1 MVDALASGASVR
13 MDVEVRV
20 LFWAPQIS
28 DNLLKFL
35 HDYSFRRSTLSHIP
49 YTICRSGTY
58 YYNRRVPK
66 HAVNSYGPFIRQ
78 ALSKNPLEA
87 EAFSKRLSDVLE
99 GAWSAKTNAP
109 PVSISTIIES
119 FQPRRT
125 ALSEIAAE
133 YLALKQIDQTPPR
146 VAVSTFLS
154 LAGDRDVSEYTRE
167 DAKLFVHHLEMKGN
181 KTATIRRRI
190 NSISAILNYAYSELD
205 LDKRNPF
212 TRLFIQN
219 EGADV
224 FKRGTFTNE
233 QLKWGYDKALSS
245 GSTVKLL
252 MPLLGETGCRLAE
265 IVGLRLEDI
274 DMENDLIYIKP
285 NSARRL
291 KNRGSERVVPL
302 VGYAKLA
309 MEEAL
314 SQADNEWLFHRYI
327 KSGHCYATHASNA
340 LNKWLKRDFGRL
352 TAHSLR
358 HTFRDRLRLALLPID
373 MMDQVGGWSSPLG
386 LGSSYG
392 SGYSREQLMIC
403 VQQIAISESMP
414 L

>member
-1 MVDALASGASVR
+1 
-13 MDVEVRV
+13 V
-20 LFWAPQIS
+20 L
-28 DNLLKFL
+28 
-35 HDYSFRRSTLSHIP
+35 HIP

-58 YYNRRVPK
+58 YYNRRMPI
-66 HAVNSYGPFIRQ
+66 HAVSSYGHFIRQ
-78 ALSKNPLEA
+78 VLSKDPLKA
-87 EAFSKRLSDVLE
+87 EVLSKRLSDVLE
-99 GAWSAKTNAP
+99 GAWSSTTDAP
-109 PVSISTIIES
+109 PVNIFTIIEG
-119 FQPRRT
+119 FQPRRM

-146 VAVSTFLS
+146 VALSTFIS
-154 LAGDRDVSEYTRE
+154 LAGDRDVSEYTRQ

-190 NSISAILNYAYSELD
+190 NSLSAIINYGYSELE

-224 FKRGTFTNE
+224 FKRRTFTND

-245 GSTVKLL
+245 GSTIKLF

-274 DMENDLIYIKP
+274 NLDSDLIHIRP

-291 KNRGSERVVPL
+291 KNKTSERVVPL

-309 MEEAL
+309 IEQAL
-314 SQADNEWLFHRYI
+314 TQADDEWLFPQYL
-327 KSGHCYATHASNA
+327 KVGHCYATHASNA
-340 LNKWLKRDFGRL
+340 VNKWLKRDFGGL
-352 TAHSLR
+352 TAHCLR
-358 HTFRDRLRLALLPID
+358 HTFRDRLRAIECPTDMID
-373 MMDQVGGWSSPLG
+373 QIGGWRLASSIG
-386 LGSSYG
+386 TNYG
-392 SGYSREQLMIC
+392 HGYSRLQVGRWLRLVLI
-403 VQQIAISESMP
+403 P
-414 L
+414 LAPSDGTYTLDPF